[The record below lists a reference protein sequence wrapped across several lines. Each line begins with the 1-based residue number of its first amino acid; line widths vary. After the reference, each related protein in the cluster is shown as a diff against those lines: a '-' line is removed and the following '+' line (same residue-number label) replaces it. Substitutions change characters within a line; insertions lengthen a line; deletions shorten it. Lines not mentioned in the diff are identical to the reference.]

1 MAFVTSTFQR
11 NCGANCSPVLPAY
24 KDITHKVNVAAC
36 NKRVS
41 KTSTNWKFGRQLE
54 ICMIFSLLNGI
65 LVLDR
70 SVQNADWGLQTEYKK
85 RFVLFNA
92 VVVVEDI

>member
-1 MAFVTSTFQR
+1 MF
-11 NCGANCSPVLPAY
+11 
-24 KDITHKVNVAAC
+24 
-36 NKRVS
+36 
-41 KTSTNWKFGRQLE
+41 
-54 ICMIFSLLNGI
+54 FSLLNGI

-92 VVVVEDI
+92 VVVVVVEDI